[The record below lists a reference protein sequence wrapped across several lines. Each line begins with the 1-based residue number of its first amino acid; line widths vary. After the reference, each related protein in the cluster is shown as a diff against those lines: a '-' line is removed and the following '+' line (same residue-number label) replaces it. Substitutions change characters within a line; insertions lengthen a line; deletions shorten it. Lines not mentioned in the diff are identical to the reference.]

1 MNNTELVLH
10 RQRLLM
16 RSSELRLTL
25 KEQAGV
31 FKKPFAVA
39 DHARDGLQWIARN
52 PKWPLGVLLVII
64 VLRPRRAIVWSNRL
78 WWGWQMF
85 KRAQN
90 LIATLPLAKRSP

>member
-31 FKKPFAVA
+31 FKRPLAMA
-39 DHARDGLQWIARN
+39 DRARHGLQWIARN
-52 PKWPLGVLLVII
+52 PKWPLGALIVVI
-64 VLRPRRAIVWSNRL
+64 VLRPRRVIVWGNRL

-90 LIATLPLAKRSP
+90 LIATLPQRKISP